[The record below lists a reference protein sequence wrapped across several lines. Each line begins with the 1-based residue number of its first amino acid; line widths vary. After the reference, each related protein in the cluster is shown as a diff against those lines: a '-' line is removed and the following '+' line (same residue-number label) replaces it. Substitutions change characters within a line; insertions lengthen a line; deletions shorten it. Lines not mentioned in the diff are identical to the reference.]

1 MSARSLNWL
10 KFGGL
15 VGLAFGLGLLFAGLL
30 DLPRTSAAQ
39 QAVQSPSAPKATQ
52 ALNNTS
58 TAPAIPGTQALQ
70 NLSDAFAAV
79 AEAVRPS
86 VVFIKAS
93 HTEKNNNNQAQR
105 DPRIPQGMEPFFMPR
120 RRPDFEQGS
129 GTGFIVSQDGY
140 ILTNNHVVENADKV
154 TVRLLNRQEYVAKVV
169 GTDPNTDVAVL
180 KIDANGLTPA
190 NLGDSDRERVG
201 EWVLA
206 VGNPLGDGL
215 TFTVTSGII
224 SAKGRTLNGLQ
235 RTNLSI
241 SDFIQTDAAI
251 NPGNSGGPLVN
262 VQGEVIGINS
272 AIASETGYYSGYGFA
287 IPINLARQVMTQL
300 MKTGKVQ
307 RAALG
312 ISIGETSPEDAKYVG
327 LAEPYGVKIAGF
339 QDNSPSEKAG
349 LEEGDIIIGIDGK
362 KVERVGQLQQE
373 VGFKAPGDVVS
384 VEVARKGG
392 VRKTYKVTLQALSEQ
407 QQVASNAPDQGN
419 DGADNTGGNPKDDA
433 ANTFIQQRLGFTGE
447 ALDPSDVKALGLS
460 STTGGIVVTDV
471 VPGGPTYDILAGAR
485 GNRADIIT
493 SVEGQPTKTLADLK
507 NVLAAQ
513 KPGSIVTLRIL
524 SVQGNQ
530 QLKRL
535 ERVQRES
542 RREGVKT

>member
-1 MSARSLNWL
+1 MSARSMNWL

-30 DLPRTSAAQ
+30 DLPRDSSAQ
-39 QAVQSPSAPKATQ
+39 QAVGPTATTTKTVISATQ
-52 ALNNTS
+52 
-58 TAPAIPGTQALQ
+58 APAIPAAKSLQ
-70 NLSDAFAAV
+70 DLSDAFAAV

-93 HTEKNNNNQAQR
+93 HSEKTTNPHAQV
-105 DPRIPQGMEPFFMPR
+105 DPRIPQGMEPFFQPR

-129 GTGFIVSQDGY
+129 GTGFIVSPDGY

-154 TVRLLNRQEYVAKVV
+154 IVRLLDRREFTAKVV

-180 KIDANGLTPA
+180 KIDATGLAPA
-190 NLGDSDRERVG
+190 SLGDSDRERVG

-224 SAKGRTLNGLQ
+224 SAKGRTLQGLN
-235 RTNLSI
+235 RTNASI

-300 MKTGKVQ
+300 ITTGKVQ

-312 ISIGETSPEDAKYVG
+312 INIAEASPEDAKYVG
-327 LAEPYGVKIAGF
+327 LTEPYGVKVADF
-339 QDNSPSEKAG
+339 PPNSPAEKAG
-349 LEEGDIIIGIDGK
+349 LEIGDIIVSIDGK

-384 VEVARKGG
+384 VEVARKAGL
-392 VRKTYKVTLQALSEQ
+392 RKTYKVKLQSLSDAQ
-407 QQVASNAPDQGN
+407 QL
-419 DGADNTGGNPKDDA
+419 A
-433 ANTFIQQRLGFTGE
+433 ANDAQGDSDNATPGNSKEDALNAVVSQRLGIQAE
-447 ALDPSDVKALGLS
+447 PLDPADVKALGLPAA
-460 STTGGIVVTDV
+460 TAGLVVTEV
-471 VPGGPTYDILAGAR
+471 VPGGPSYDALRAARNGAADIL
-485 GNRADIIT
+485 I
-493 SVEGQPTKTLADLK
+493 SVEGTPVKSLADLR
-507 NVLAAQ
+507 NVLNAQ

-524 SVQGNQ
+524 TIQGGQ
-530 QLKRL
+530 SQRRV
-535 ERVQRES
+535 ERVQLAN
-542 RREGVKT
+542 TP